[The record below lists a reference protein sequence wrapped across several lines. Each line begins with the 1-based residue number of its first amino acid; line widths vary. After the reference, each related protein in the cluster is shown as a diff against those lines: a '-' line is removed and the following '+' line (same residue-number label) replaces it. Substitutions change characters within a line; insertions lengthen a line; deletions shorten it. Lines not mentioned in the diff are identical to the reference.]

1 MATTGYTKK
10 IRLYVP
16 ASGATADLA
25 WPVGTVDSDCTIT
38 AVSYIPAAAIAGA
51 NTDTRT
57 LSVQNKGA
65 AGSGTT
71 SVASLA
77 LASGVNAA
85 AFDEKAITLSAT
97 AANLDATAGD
107 VLEFLSTHA
116 GSSGLAD
123 PGGVVEITYSPRT
136 A

>member
-1 MATTGYTKK
+1 MATTGFTKK
-10 IRLYVP
+10 LRMYVP

-25 WPVGTVDSDCTIT
+25 WPVGTVDADCTIT
-38 AVSYIPAAAIAGA
+38 AVSYIPAAAITGA
-51 NTDTRT
+51 DTNTRT
-57 LSVQNKGA
+57 LSVQNKGQS
-65 AGSGTT
+65 GSGTT

-77 LASGVNAA
+77 LASGTNAA

-97 AANLDATAGD
+97 AANLDCASGD

-123 PGGVVEITYSPRT
+123 PGGVVEISYSPRT
-136 A
+136 L